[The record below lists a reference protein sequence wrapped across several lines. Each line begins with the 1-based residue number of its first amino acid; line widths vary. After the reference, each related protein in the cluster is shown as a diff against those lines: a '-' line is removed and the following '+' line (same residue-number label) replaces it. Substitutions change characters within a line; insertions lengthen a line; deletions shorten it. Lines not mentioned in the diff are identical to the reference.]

1 MIPDMKNLKL
11 ITILILLL
19 SVTVGASA
27 QSAKEYEQK
36 KARLER
42 EIAIID
48 RQLAENSSRST
59 SLMADL
65 FLIRKNVANRKE
77 LVAESDRQIKRL
89 NDQIYLT
96 QREINRKQARI
107 DTLSAHYS
115 KLVVSAYKNR
125 DARVWYMYMFA
136 SDNLGQAFRRFGYF
150 RNLSSQLNQDA
161 QRIREEK
168 ARLEEEKVK
177 LDAMKA
183 EAQAVR
189 KERAAELDRLAKEE
203 RKADNVVKQLRKDR
217 KKYQN
222 QLAAKKKE
230 VNALNR
236 AIERLISEAVSGG
249 KKSSTGKISKTHVPV
264 DMKLDAEF
272 SKNKGKLPWPVDGPV
287 VGRFGKHYHPVYK
300 NLELPPNNGVDVAVA
315 KGSKVQAVFEGVV
328 KQVIAMPGYNQCVL
342 LQHGNYFTFYCKLG
356 NVSVKAGDKVR
367 TGQALGVID
376 TINGQTQLHFEVWQG
391 TKPQNPELWL
401 RK

>member
-19 SVTVGASA
+19 SVTAGASA

-96 QREINRKQARI
+96 QKEINRKQARI

-150 RNLSSQLNQDA
+150 RNLSTHMKNEARTIRTMQD
-161 QRIREEK
+161 E
-168 ARLEEEKVK
+168 L
-177 LDAMKA
+177 
-183 EAQAVR
+183 AVR
-189 KERAAELDRLAKEE
+189 KDELAQMKTSAEAVKKERVQELEKLRKDEA
-203 RKADNVVKQLRKDR
+203 KADGVVKKLQKDR

-236 AIERLISEAVSGG
+236 EIARIIASAMTVDS
-249 KKSSTGKISKTHVPV
+249 KKKEKKPV
-264 DMKLDAEF
+264 DLKLDGEF
-272 SKNKGKLPWPVDGPV
+272 SKNKGKLPWPADGPV
-287 VGRFGKHYHPVYK
+287 VSGFGKHFHPVYK
-300 NLELPPNNGVDVAVA
+300 NLELPPNNGVDIALA
-315 KGSKVQAVFEGVV
+315 KGTQVCSVFDGVV
-328 KQVIAMPGYNQCVL
+328 AQVNVMPGYNQCVL
-342 LQHGNYFTFYCKLG
+342 VQHGNYFTLYCKMKNLL
-356 NVSVKAGDKVR
+356 VVQGDKVK
-367 TGQALGVID
+367 TGQALGTID
-376 TINGQTQLHFEVWQG
+376 TINGQTQLHFEIWKG
-391 TKPQNPELWL
+391 KNPQNPENWL
-401 RK
+401 R